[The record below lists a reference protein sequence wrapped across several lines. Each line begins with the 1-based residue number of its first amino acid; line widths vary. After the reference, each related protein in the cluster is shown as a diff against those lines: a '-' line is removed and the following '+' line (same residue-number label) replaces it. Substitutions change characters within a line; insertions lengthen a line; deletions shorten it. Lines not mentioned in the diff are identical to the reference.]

1 MKRMIKRAL
10 AMVLALMLAVPAFTL
25 AEESEGFVPPVEEW
39 EEVEISLGD
48 DAASD
53 DSGETGAPIEEEAP
67 PEVYA
72 VLVRAV
78 ATPEDAAVTVYE
90 ADDAEQRPLEP
101 LEDGTWLLMPGAYAY
116 TAVAEGYIAVEREP
130 FEVVEQK
137 EDFELKI
144 ELEPEAE
151 GSSDPADDAVLM
163 TETIAKLASCI
174 ARD

>member
-67 PEVYA
+67 PERLILSSVRFSDA
-72 VLVRAV
+72 PRAV
-78 ATPEDAAVTVYE
+78 SSSVTPTRVPSGRTIITSASAFWRTWRFAAS
-90 ADDAEQRPLEP
+90 R
-101 LEDGTWLLMPGAYAY
+101 
-116 TAVAEGYIAVEREP
+116 
-130 FEVVEQK
+130 
-137 EDFELKI
+137 
-144 ELEPEAE
+144 
-151 GSSDPADDAVLM
+151 
-163 TETIAKLASCI
+163 
-174 ARD
+174 